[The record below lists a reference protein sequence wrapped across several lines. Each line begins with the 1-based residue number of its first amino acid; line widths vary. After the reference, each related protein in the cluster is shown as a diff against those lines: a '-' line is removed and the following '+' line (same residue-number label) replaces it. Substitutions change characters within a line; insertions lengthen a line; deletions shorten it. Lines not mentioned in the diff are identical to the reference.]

1 MGEQLRKNMR
11 LAQKAR
17 EENNLTTASLGKEV
31 HVLDRIIEKS
41 KDSVD
46 ADVQTMMK
54 EHDFPDSMVIKPDLF
69 NQVANK
75 IASSSDGFDEKKQA
89 KKREM
94 RRTGTS
100 TSFLN

>member
-1 MGEQLRKNMR
+1 MR

-46 ADVQTMMK
+46 ADV
-54 EHDFPDSMVIKPDLF
+54 
-69 NQVANK
+69 
-75 IASSSDGFDEKKQA
+75 
-89 KKREM
+89 
-94 RRTGTS
+94 
-100 TSFLN
+100 